1 MKSKLSERNI
11 YMILKITFIILVF
24 ILSHFGVYSVT
35 QGVTQDEGDQ
45 QCSDLIVKLQ
55 SQNNELRN
63 VPINVTEQE
72 FNDRD
77 LKVMDLMNKKMR
89 GWFE

>member
-1 MKSKLSERNI
+1 
-11 YMILKITFIILVF
+11 MILKITFIILVF

>member
-1 MKSKLSERNI
+1 MKSKLSERNL

-55 SQNNELRN
+55 SQDKFRN

-72 FNDRD
+72 FNERD